1 MDAHGAAR
9 PAGFQAVSTTR
20 DPMTL
25 PAIYRA
31 RAQPI
36 ALRDRE
42 IADVYRGYTLIGDP
56 LADRA
61 VEDLASLPSGAAE
74 ALLDRAINAG
84 LSAVP
89 DAPTALTDLFRS
101 LPDHQSPPFDPDD
114 ARAAYRAF
122 HSQSDLFISAFL
134 SATLRNAST
143 LIAKSFYATGRVTS
157 AQALIRIRHN
167 THHLYEIMLPGSLH
181 RGADGW
187 KLSIRIRFV
196 HAQIRFLL
204 TRSGHW
210 DQATYGVPL
219 SAAHLALAS
228 ANFSATI
235 LREAT
240 RMGALLTPA
249 ARRGYMQVWR
259 YASQIIGV
267 PGPLLFDG
275 DERRTLRFSAIAHLC
290 EPPADEASA
299 KIAHALINALPDM
312 AGTTDPA
319 ERTATVARAFKVSR
333 ALLGHTAADALRF
346 PPSSTRGVL
355 AAMRA
360 KRLAL
365 MALHT
370 LRPQN
375 RSAWQ
380 ARQTDFLLR
389 NAVLPR
395 FDYRLP
401 AFPRPHKA
409 P

>member
-1 MDAHGAAR
+1 
-9 PAGFQAVSTTR
+9 
-20 DPMTL
+20 
-25 PAIYRA
+25 
-31 RAQPI
+31 
-36 ALRDRE
+36 
-42 IADVYRGYTLIGDP
+42 
-56 LADRA
+56 
-61 VEDLASLPSGAAE
+61 
-74 ALLDRAINAG
+74 
-84 LSAVP
+84 
-89 DAPTALTDLFRS
+89 
-101 LPDHQSPPFDPDD
+101 
-114 ARAAYRAF
+114 
-122 HSQSDLFISAFL
+122 
-134 SATLRNAST
+134 
-143 LIAKSFYATGRVTS
+143 
-157 AQALIRIRHN
+157 
-167 THHLYEIMLPGSLH
+167 MLPGSLD
-181 RGADGW
+181 REGDGW
-187 KLSIRIRFV
+187 KLSFRIRLV
-196 HAQIRFLL
+196 HAQVRFLL
-204 TRSGHW
+204 TRYGHW

-235 LREAT
+235 LRDAT

-259 YASQIIGV
+259 YASRIMGV
-267 PGPLLFDG
+267 PGQLLFDG
-275 DERRTLRFSAIAHLC
+275 DERRTLRFAAIAHLC
-290 EPPADEASA
+290 EPPPDEPSA

-312 AGTTDPA
+312 ARTTDPA

-365 MALHT
+365 TALHT

-380 ARQTDFLLR
+380 ARQTEFLLQ

-401 AFPRPHKA
+401 ALPRPHKA